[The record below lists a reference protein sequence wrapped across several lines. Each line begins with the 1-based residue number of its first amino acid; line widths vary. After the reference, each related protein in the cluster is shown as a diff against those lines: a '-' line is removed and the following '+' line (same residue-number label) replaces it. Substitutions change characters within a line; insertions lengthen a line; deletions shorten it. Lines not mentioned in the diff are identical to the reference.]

1 MHVHRQIFQGHLLKK
16 IRPIILIVWML
27 GRVEKRLKK
36 GKKKKN
42 VLFVFHKCQSI
53 TSVSTLI
60 FQGSF

>member
-36 GKKKKN
+36 GKKKKMYYLFFTN
-42 VLFVFHKCQSI
+42 VKVLHLFLH
-53 TSVSTLI
+53 
-60 FQGSF
+60 